1 LLGFNDKDAPGC
13 LLPNLFAKAMF
24 LLKIKKENKMR
35 KLIIATL
42 FTITTLISGS
52 FITSCSK
59 VPITGRQQFNLLPES
74 QMVSMA
80 VASYNEFLKENQLS
94 NDASKVAM
102 VKNVGQKI
110 ASAVERFL
118 SENGLSDRIQGYKWE
133 FNLVQEDVPNAWAM
147 PGGKVVVYTGILP
160 YTKTE
165 AGLAVV
171 MGHEIAHAIARHGNE
186 RMSQALLIET
196 GGTALSLAL
205 SQKPEETQSLFL
217 MAYGVGTQVGIS
229 LPYSRAHETEADKL
243 GLIFMA
249 MAGYDPHEAVEFW
262 QRMAQAGGQ
271 KPPEFLSTHPADQTR
286 IKNLREYMPNAMKY
300 YKQ

>member
-1 LLGFNDKDAPGC
+1 
-13 LLPNLFAKAMF
+13 
-24 LLKIKKENKMR
+24 MR

-42 FTITTLISGS
+42 FAVLTLVSGS
-52 FITSCSK
+52 IITSCSK
-59 VPITGRQQFNLLPES
+59 VPITGRQQLALLPES
-74 QMVSMA
+74 QMMSMA
-80 VASYNEFLKENQLS
+80 VTNYNQFLKENQLS
-94 NDASKVAM
+94 NDAGKVAM

-110 ASAVERFL
+110 ATAVERYMR
-118 SENGLSDRIQGYKWE
+118 ENGLSDRIEGYKWE
-133 FNLVQEDVPNAWAM
+133 FNLVKEDDVPNAWAM
-147 PGGKVVVYTGILP
+147 PGGKVVVYTGLLP

-196 GGTALSLAL
+196 GGTALNLAL
-205 SQKPEETQSLFL
+205 SQKPEETRNLYL
-217 MAYGVGTQVGIS
+217 MAYGIGSQVGIS

-249 MAGYDPHEAVEFW
+249 MAGYDPHEAVAFW
-262 QRMAQAGGQ
+262 QRMSQAGGQ

-286 IKNLREYMPNAMKY
+286 VKNLQEYMPKAMNY
-300 YKQ
+300 YKH